1 MLHGIQMRQ
10 YLTQSQDPAVS
21 EGKTLKRNS
30 FIYPR
35 KSESMSYENIH
46 IAELFSSP
54 FHSGSTK
61 MLPIKLCLNL
71 KSISSHRTSEMPN
84 SVLGDQAGKKSPAE
98 NRNFDRVWEN
108 LENISA
114 PELTEF
120 HTLSNE
126 INVSSRIC
134 EKEIY
139 QT

>member
-1 MLHGIQMRQ
+1 
-10 YLTQSQDPAVS
+10 
-21 EGKTLKRNS
+21 
-30 FIYPR
+30 
-35 KSESMSYENIH
+35 
-46 IAELFSSP
+46 
-54 FHSGSTK
+54 
-61 MLPIKLCLNL
+61 
-71 KSISSHRTSEMPN
+71 MPN
-84 SVLGDQAGKKSPAE
+84 SVLGDQAGKKYPAE

-108 LENISA
+108 SEKISA